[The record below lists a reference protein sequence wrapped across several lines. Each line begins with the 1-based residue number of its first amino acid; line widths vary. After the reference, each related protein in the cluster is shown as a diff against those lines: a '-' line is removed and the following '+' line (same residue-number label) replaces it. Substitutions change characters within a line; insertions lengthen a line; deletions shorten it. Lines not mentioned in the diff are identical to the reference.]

1 VSAVGTK
8 RPRRSWT
15 QLTWSQNQ
23 AARAGRDADE
33 RTDVGVTKGTGYE
46 VFSYVIAGM
55 IAYGAIGWLVGRAV
69 HIEMLFPIGAV
80 VGLALSLGWVVYR
93 YGFKGG
99 MDRSNDK

>member
-1 VSAVGTK
+1 VSTVGT
-8 RPRRSWT
+8 RRSRRSWT

-23 AARAGRDADE
+23 RAQAERDGDE
-33 RTDVGVTKGTGYE
+33 RDGDAPLNKGLGYE

-55 IAYGAIGWLVGRAV
+55 LAYGFIGWLVGRAV

-99 MDRSNDK
+99 GQ

>member
-1 VSAVGTK
+1 VSAVGTR

-15 QLTWSQNQ
+15 QLTWSQSQ
-23 AARAGRDADE
+23 RAQAGRDGDE
-33 RTDVGVTKGTGYE
+33 GDVRLNKGTGYE

-55 IAYGAIGWLVGRAV
+55 LAYGFIGWLIGRAV

-80 VGLALSLGWVVYR
+80 VGLALSLGWVVYH

-99 MDRSNDK
+99 GQ